1 MTMWHA
7 GRTGLNGLIL
17 LLVAVGCT
25 GGSSEGRVN
34 VYPVSG
40 KVTMG
45 GGPLVN
51 ATVAFAPREGQPT
64 AVGRTDVNG
73 EYHLSTYGG
82 DDGAAAGSYSVV
94 VTKPLG
100 GGGTSAAAEAHGT
113 DPTANYDGGG
123 GHGAGG
129 GAGTAGAVPERYS
142 NSNETP
148 LSAEV
153 KSGDEN
159 RFDFDIEL

>member
-1 MTMWHA
+1 MDLRRAKFLMLA
-7 GRTGLNGLIL
+7 AL
-17 LLVAVGCT
+17 LLPVVTGCS
-25 GGSSEGRVN
+25 GGTSEGRVK

-51 ATVAFAPREGQPT
+51 ATVAFAPHDGQPT

-94 VTKPLG
+94 ITKPLG
-100 GGGTSAAAEAHGT
+100 GGGGGGAAAEAHGT
-113 DPTANYDGGG
+113 DPTASYDVGG

-129 GAGTAGAVPERYS
+129 GASTAGAVPERYS

-148 LSAEV
+148 LSATV
-153 KSGDEN
+153 TADGEN
-159 RFDFDIEL
+159 RFDFEIEL

>member
-1 MTMWHA
+1 MKMFHV
-7 GRTGLNGLIL
+7 GSLGPGML
-17 LLVAVGCT
+17 LMMVAALGCT
-25 GGSSEGRVN
+25 GGETEGRVD

-73 EYHLSTYGG
+73 EYQLSTYGG
-82 DDGAAAGSYSVV
+82 NDGAAAGSYSVV

-100 GGGTSAAAEAHGT
+100 GGGTASAEDAHGT
-113 DPTANYDGGG
+113 DPTANYDAGG
-123 GHGAGG
+123 GHGAAGG
-129 GAGTAGAVPERYS
+129 EGTAGAVPERYS
-142 NSNETP
+142 NSDQTP

-153 KSGDEN
+153 SADDEN
-159 RFDFDIEL
+159 RFDFEIEL